1 MKLLAVI
8 LTASSAVVWTINAV
22 LPFVYDTSLPL
33 QLLNLLCAL
42 LWCIAFLV
50 QLWHYRNSKSL

>member
-8 LTASSAVVWTINAV
+8 MTAAAAAVWIINAV
-22 LPFVYDTSLPL
+22 LHFVYDTSLPL

-50 QLWHYRNSKSL
+50 QLWHYRNN